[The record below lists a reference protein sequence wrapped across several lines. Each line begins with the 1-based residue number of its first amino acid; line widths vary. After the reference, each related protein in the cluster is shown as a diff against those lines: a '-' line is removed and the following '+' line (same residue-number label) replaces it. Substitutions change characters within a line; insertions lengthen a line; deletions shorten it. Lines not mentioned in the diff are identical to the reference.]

1 MAAVLLLAL
10 KAMAY
15 HGEDNNWFVQVDGM
29 IDNAKCLRVGSITDL
44 GADEANSN
52 TGDRTTPN
60 SNVSCGFGD
69 AGIAP
74 MCALSQELGS
84 GAAEGIAEAQA
95 AIVQPA
101 TISGC
106 VFDESSVPACQHM
119 ATTSSARTT
128 WDTRFRAWAAPGTR
142 ERRKMPHPFRL

>member
-10 KAMAY
+10 KAMLAY

-60 SNVSCGFGD
+60 SNVTCGFGD
-69 AGIAP
+69 ASLAP
-74 MCALSQELGS
+74 MCALSHEESGS
-84 GAAEGIAEAQA
+84 GVAEGIAEAQA
-95 AIVQPA
+95 AIIQPA
-101 TISGC
+101 ISGC
-106 VFDESSVPACQHM
+106 VFDESSVPAC
-119 ATTSSARTT
+119 
-128 WDTRFRAWAAPGTR
+128 
-142 ERRKMPHPFRL
+142 

>member
-10 KAMAY
+10 KAVAY

-44 GADEANSN
+44 GAEEANSN

-60 SNVSCGFGD
+60 SNVTCGFGD

-74 MCALSQELGS
+74 MCALSQESGS

-95 AIVQPA
+95 AIIRPA
-101 TISGC
+101 SISGC
-106 VFDESSVPACQHM
+106 VFDESSVPAC
-119 ATTSSARTT
+119 
-128 WDTRFRAWAAPGTR
+128 
-142 ERRKMPHPFRL
+142 